1 LRHGCAPQFRRDL
14 SLELSVSA
22 PTLPEIEAILS
33 PSPGNTRAHD
43 TAEGNRQ
50 MKTRRWMETI
60 LKEAEKSEGEIK
72 LVWTRENRP
81 RRAAAKPTGIEA
93 AE

>member
-1 LRHGCAPQFRRDL
+1 
-14 SLELSVSA
+14 
-22 PTLPEIEAILS
+22 
-33 PSPGNTRAHD
+33 
-43 TAEGNRQ
+43 

-60 LKEAEKSEGEIK
+60 LEEAEKSEGEIK
-72 LVWTRENRP
+72 LVWTRQNRP

>member
-1 LRHGCAPQFRRDL
+1 
-14 SLELSVSA
+14 
-22 PTLPEIEAILS
+22 
-33 PSPGNTRAHD
+33 
-43 TAEGNRQ
+43 

-72 LVWTRENRP
+72 LVWTRQYRP
-81 RRAAAKPTGIEA
+81 RRATAEPTGVEA